1 MGEAIQGR
9 KIEGVFSGRE
19 LHSSRKPMHQHPSVT
34 YLYKRVRHHTNIG
47 EHEEAFVLM
56 TDLLAR
62 KFAGIDRHPPTGI
75 AQPSRNPSTEG
86 CGATH
91 DPATVVI
98 RLKADAS
105 HP

>member
-1 MGEAIQGR
+1 MHH
-9 KIEGVFSGRE
+9 
-19 LHSSRKPMHQHPSVT
+19 HSSYT
-34 YLYKRVRHHTNIG
+34 YLSKRVRHLTNIG
-47 EHEEAFVLM
+47 KHEEASDLM

-86 CGATH
+86 CGETH

-98 RLKADAS
+98 RLKANAS
-105 HP
+105 YS